1 MSQPTGD
8 TFPAYSFPLYTF
20 PTFTWPGIIG
30 FDHAEVFRAN
40 VILNRSISRA
50 TVLNQ
55 AVQEDVILNRSVPST
70 YEELE
75 EV

>member
-1 MSQPTGD
+1 MADYLQTREYWANTYWGG
-8 TFPAYSFPLYTF
+8 AY
-20 PTFTWPGIIG
+20 WGGIAWR
-30 FDHAEVFRAN
+30 HAEVFRAN
-40 VILNRSISRA
+40 VILNRSISRT

-55 AVQEDVILNRSVPST
+55 AVDKDVILNRSVPST